1 MKFKIIIINIISN
14 LYPERLSSDEIKSI
28 RKSFGVTQTNFADL
42 LGVKYNTYRSWEGGY
57 KSPSSPALALLH
69 IARKYPKVFIKS
81 REELIKFVKS
91 HY

>member
-28 RKSFGVTQTNFADL
+28 RKNFGVTQTNFADL

-57 KSPSSPALALLH
+57 KSPPSPALALLH

-81 REELIKFVKS
+81 REGLIKFVKS

>member
-1 MKFKIIIINIISN
+1 MMKEISIINIISN
-14 LYPERLSSDEIKSI
+14 LHPERLSSDKIKSI
-28 RKSFGVTQTNFADL
+28 RKSFGLTQVDFADL